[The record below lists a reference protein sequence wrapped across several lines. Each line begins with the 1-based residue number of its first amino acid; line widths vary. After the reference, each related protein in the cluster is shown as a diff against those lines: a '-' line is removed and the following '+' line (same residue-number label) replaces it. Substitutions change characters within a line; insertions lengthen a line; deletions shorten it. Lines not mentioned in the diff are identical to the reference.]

1 MAKQIRQSP
10 GVAGG
15 TIDIPYRTGEESRTV
30 GVAGEAL
37 SRRKHAG
44 VRARKLSA
52 RRAQRRTQRRSR

>member
-15 TIDIPYRTGEESRTV
+15 TIDIPFRTGEESRTV

-44 VRARKLSA
+44 VRARKLAA
-52 RRAQRRTQRRSR
+52 RRQRQRQRSR